1 MTNADLE
8 HKLANAILL
17 LKMKFPF
24 HADLLAH
31 SKISL
36 DDRIPTACVFPS
48 GRILLSPAF
57 IENMTND
64 EVAFI
69 IEHEIMHVYYKTN
82 ERSKLFYDHWMANVA
97 HDLTINGE
105 LVERFGF
112 ERPPGGGLHWPD
124 YEASIDYLK
133 RQGIVHEEFKPI
145 RDYSLE
151 EMVALLTA
159 FRKNIHL
166 LPQSVLNALADA
178 IDFPGAL
185 DLEKKAKEEESPNN
199 DVWGVLDQLLP
210 DKSESKSDA
219 CEETVGEAS
228 APVEE
233 PPSDSMTL
241 EEKIEQ
247 KWLGALFSGDAMSI
261 LDELKLFPNE
271 SPLGIA
277 DAEQKMKDLVRTV
290 AARQETIDINAEM
303 TKRLQNGGSQKAAGT
318 GASTAGVWDV
328 QILRGKYSDSWEMAL
343 QAWIDESAPPTRSW
357 AHASRRG
364 ANRTDVVLPGRNRV
378 NEEWML
384 NIILDV
390 SCSMWDAL
398 PVVLGHIQ
406 AFGMSAGVKSVR
418 LVESV
423 EDCRIDSIMDISE
436 LGQYKMSLA
445 DGSDIRP
452 CMLKLAEDPSVET
465 VLVLTDGYIYY
476 PPAEDIPYN
485 VVWALTE
492 MAPEDFKA
500 DYGLKIAVHL
510 GSDD

>member
-8 HKLANAILL
+8 QKLANAILL

-57 IENMTND
+57 IADMTHD

-69 IEHEIMHVYYKTN
+69 IEHEIMYIYYKTN
-82 ERSKLFYDHWMANVA
+82 ERSRLFYDHWVANVA

-199 DVWGVLDQLLP
+199 DVWGVLDQLQP

-219 CEETVGEAS
+219 CEEKVGEAS

-303 TKRLQNGGSQKAAGT
+303 TKRLQNGGSLKAAGA
-318 GASTAGVWDV
+318 GASTAGFWDV

-390 SCSMWDAL
+390 SGSMWRVL
-398 PVVLGHIQ
+398 PAVLGHI
-406 AFGMSAGVKSVR
+406 
-418 LVESV
+418 
-423 EDCRIDSIMDISE
+423 
-436 LGQYKMSLA
+436 
-445 DGSDIRP
+445 
-452 CMLKLAEDPSVET
+452 
-465 VLVLTDGYIYY
+465 
-476 PPAEDIPYN
+476 
-485 VVWALTE
+485 
-492 MAPEDFKA
+492 
-500 DYGLKIAVHL
+500 
-510 GSDD
+510 